1 MLMPTFYLRRL
12 LCSGLA
18 AMAISAPSWSANAV
32 AGPGDKKPAAKKS
45 LDEELL
51 DDLSEPAAES
61 PVDKSANEKSAKP
74 KRNESAKPE
83 EPSAGSTKGRD
94 ETSGEDLDDALLK
107 GLEEGEDI
115 SLDGRPAAE
124 NPIARLN
131 ERMREVQRRIARAQA
146 DEKTQRL
153 EREISDELAKLIE
166 QVERQARKSGQA
178 SSSASGSSRSQAKQ
192 PGEGAKPA
200 EQSSDNPARDS
211 SDQMRK
217 QKTAKVDNPEY
228 QDLLKDVWGRLPP
241 HLRQQMEQSANEEFL
256 PKYETEISEYFRALN
271 QRGKKK

>member
-1 MLMPTFYLRRL
+1 MLISTFYLRRL
-12 LCSGLA
+12 LCAGLA
-18 AMAISAPSWSANAV
+18 GMAVVAASWSANVV

-45 LDEELL
+45 LDDELL
-51 DDLSEPAAES
+51 DDLSEPPAVLPAAKTAE
-61 PVDKSANEKSAKP
+61 P
-74 KRNESAKPE
+74 KRKEAPKPD
-83 EPSAGSTKGRD
+83 EPSAGSTNDRD
-94 ETSGEDLDDALLK
+94 ETSGDDLDDALLK
-107 GLEEGEDI
+107 GLEEGEDV
-115 SLDGRPAAE
+115 SLGGRPTAE

-178 SSSASGSSRSQAKQ
+178 SGSASGSSRSQAKQ
-192 PGEGAKPA
+192 PGQGAKPA
-200 EQSSDNPARDS
+200 EQPSDNPARES

-217 QKTAKVDNPEY
+217 QKTAKVDNAEY

-271 QRGKKK
+271 QRGKRK

>member
-1 MLMPTFYLRRL
+1 MLTSTFYLRRL
-12 LCSGLA
+12 LCAGLA
-18 AMAISAPSWSANAV
+18 GVAVIAASWSANVA

-45 LDEELL
+45 LDDELL
-51 DDLSEPAAES
+51 DDLSEPAAEL
-61 PVDKSANEKSAKP
+61 PAEKPAEP
-74 KRNESAKPE
+74 KRKEALRPDESAT
-83 EPSAGSTKGRD
+83 GSTKDRD
-94 ETSGEDLDDALLK
+94 EARGDDLDDALLK

-115 SLDGRPAAE
+115 SLGGPQAAD

-178 SSSASGSSRSQAKQ
+178 SSSAAGSSRSQAKQ

-200 EQSSDNPARDS
+200 EQPSDNPARES
-211 SDQMRK
+211 SDRMRK

-271 QRGKKK
+271 QRGKRK